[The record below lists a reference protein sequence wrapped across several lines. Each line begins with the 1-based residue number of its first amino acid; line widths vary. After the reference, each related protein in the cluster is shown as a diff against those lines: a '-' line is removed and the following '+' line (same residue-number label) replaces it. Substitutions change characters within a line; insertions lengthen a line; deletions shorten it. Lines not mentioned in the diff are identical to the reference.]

1 MRKQNLFDLTF
12 EVRKIT
18 IEPPIIVGSQAIFAV
33 TDYPPE
39 IVRKSVECDFLLL
52 KQMAKSRSEVTEIL
66 GIFSD
71 YQQQTGFY
79 ADALGLATVVLPSG
93 WEKRLV
99 ELKDENNTIAAYC
112 VEIHDVAV
120 SKLMAGREK
129 DFEFLQIAFQ
139 AEYLQIETF
148 VERAQ
153 KIIRQSA
160 SAALL
165 PRLQKLIE
173 IFNKIGNLREING
186 KLREFEYKIKG
197 ENKQ

>member
-1 MRKQNLFDLTF
+1 MRKQNLFDLTY

-18 IEPPIIVGSQAIFAV
+18 VEPPIIVGSQAVFAV
-33 TDYPPE
+33 TDFPPE

-52 KQMAKSRSEVTEIL
+52 KQIAELRPDITENL

-79 ADALGLATVVLPSG
+79 ADVLGLATVVLPSD

-99 ELKDENNTIAAYC
+99 ELKNDDGEILAFC
-112 VEIHDVAV
+112 VEIHDVAI
-120 SKLMAGREK
+120 SKLIAGRQK

-139 AEYLQIETF
+139 AEYLQIDIF
-148 VERAQ
+148 LERAQ
-153 KIIRQSA
+153 TILQQPA

-165 PRLQKLIE
+165 LRLQKLIE
-173 IFNKIGNLREING
+173 TLNKIGNLHELVG
-186 KLREFEYKIKG
+186 KLRDFEHQIKG
-197 ENKQ
+197 KSM

>member
-99 ELKDENNTIAAYC
+99 ELQDENNTIAAYC

>member
-1 MRKQNLFDLTF
+1 MRKQNLFELTTK
-12 EVRKIT
+12 VRKIT
-18 IEPPIIVGSQAIFAV
+18 GELPIIVGSQAIFAI
-33 TDYPPE
+33 TDVPPE
-39 IVRKSVECDFLLL
+39 IVRKSVECDILLL
-52 KQMAKSRSEVTEIL
+52 KNLAKMRPKLDEKL
-66 GIFSD
+66 GIFSEH
-71 YQQQTGFY
+71 QQKTGFY
-79 ADALGLATVVLPSG
+79 ADILGLATVVLPDG
-93 WEKRLV
+93 WEKRIV
-99 ELKDENNTIAAYC
+99 ELKDENNKIAAYC

-148 VERAQ
+148 LERAQ
-153 KIIRQSA
+153 KIMRQSA

-173 IFNKIGNLREING
+173 IFKKIDDLREING
-186 KLREFEYKIKG
+186 KLREFEYKIKD

>member
-18 IEPPIIVGSQAIFAV
+18 VEPPIIVGSQAIFAV
-33 TDYPPE
+33 TDFPPE

-52 KQMAKSRSEVTEIL
+52 QQMAQLRPDITENL

-79 ADALGLATVVLPSG
+79 ADVLGLATVVLPSG

-99 ELKDENNTIAAYC
+99 GLKTEDGEILAFC

-129 DFEFLQIAFQ
+129 DFEFLQTAFQ

-148 VERAQ
+148 LERAQ
-153 KIIRQSA
+153 TILQQPA
-160 SAALL
+160 STALL

-173 IFNKIGNLREING
+173 TFNKIGDLREIVG
-186 KLREFEYKIKG
+186 RLREFEHKIKS
-197 ENKQ
+197 EK